1 MNAPTTASRTP
12 FIIILILLL
21 AITGVQ
27 YFFNFNGLTSSAAM
41 DQAQIARNVARGEG
55 MATNWLRP
63 IQMVSGST
71 RSGLNPFLSDAQ
83 ISEQAAIVT
92 SQGGSLINTEKF
104 NPYSLRD
111 TRNAPLNILVEAAVF
126 KVAGVHKFDLWK
138 MTGSSMIYLPDRIV
152 AGISCMFFILSVLS
166 CYYILHQMFDV
177 TIASFTCLTMI
188 LSNLFLQYATSGLPQ
203 MMMLFFFAWGVHFL
217 YRALQNQEQE
227 RKFLMPVIYSSIC
240 FSFVCLAGWIGLWP
254 MAGFLIFAGI
264 RFRPH
269 GLYCIPGFVIL
280 LLLLAYPAY
289 INRSFT
295 GNLFGTAYYTI
306 FTGLI
311 GNEEIAMNSL
321 ASGDIPVAAQK
332 AVTAIINNILT
343 QGDLLYENL
352 GNLPLA
358 MVFLLALLHQ
368 FKRPGVN
375 QAKWA
380 VFALWVPSVIGMAL
394 FTTNKSGLSLGQIQ
408 ILFAPFFTAY
418 GTAFVLN
425 LIARHA
431 NKEAAPVIRGCVLLL
446 ALLLTSLPLLLS
458 LPQIVRIGILTG
470 SRGIPAWPPYYPP
483 GLNQDLRNQTSEKEF
498 ILTDQPAAVG
508 WYADRKAVGLPR
520 MVDQFMVLE
529 RILKFH
535 GSKVGGILV
544 TPSSTVNQDIRTVAS
559 TYGEFTPLVLEGI
572 MLLQTKDRNPVYLF
586 DHSRALSPLAK
597 RFGASDSRQFIQG
610 AEMILYKDL
619 QENGPTPQQ

>member
-240 FSFVCLAGWIGLWP
+240 FSLVCLAGWIGLWP

-295 GNLFGTAYYTI
+295 GSLFGTAYYTI

-368 FKRPGVN
+368 FKRPGIN